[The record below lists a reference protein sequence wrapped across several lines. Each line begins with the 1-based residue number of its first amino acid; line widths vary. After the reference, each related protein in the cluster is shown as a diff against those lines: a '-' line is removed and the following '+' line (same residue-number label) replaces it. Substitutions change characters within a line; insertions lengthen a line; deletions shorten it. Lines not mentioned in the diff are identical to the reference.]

1 MTRDGG
7 MVIAGDEDYARD
19 ICKAA
24 VCGYRILCQSGFDER
39 YDWSYQRHGYI
50 DALGATIRYFAGSNS
65 IASPTV

>member
-1 MTRDGG
+1 MYRNYKGPCRTSGQAIWASERPRFSFQGSKYMTRNGG

-39 YDWSYQRHGYI
+39 
-50 DALGATIRYFAGSNS
+50 
-65 IASPTV
+65 